1 MRIAIF
7 ILILLVVTG
16 IVAAAGDRMGHLAAR
31 RKIRF
36 GGMRPRNVS
45 TLIAVTTGILIA
57 AVTFILIFAL
67 SADFRDSFLKYDEI
81 KRRLSETQ
89 QQLDSQQRLADQAR
103 SDAQKA
109 QQQAAEAM
117 AEIAAIEEDV
127 SRLRGEK
134 VELAMALD
142 STQLQLDETNELL
155 ASRER
160 EVAAAET
167 RKRELDA
174 QIKDLDELV
183 LSIFASHRSAI
194 SEIEQWEG
202 SDIAIPVG
210 TYLDYIL
217 VTPATV
223 PQLSNTMNTRVREL
237 TDKLEQLGFTID
249 TATTGDMQHFIASD
263 PFGDGA
269 YDIVIIITTA
279 RNVLSG
285 GEVRLSFKAKP
296 LTSLVKVGDE
306 IMDVLVDTSEARVNW
321 RGEEVANLAVP
332 EVFDQVSFAG
342 FAEELWGIFNNRAI
356 AMGFLPD
363 MATGEVPNPIEA
375 LAGIY
380 DNLAERERPFV
391 IQFVSKGSAHAL
403 DGLAGCEIYISNW
416 PPER

>member
-89 QQLDSQQRLADQAR
+89 QQLESQQRLADQAR
-103 SDAQKA
+103 SDAQEA
-109 QQQAAEAM
+109 QQLAAESM
-117 AEIAAIEEDV
+117 AEIATIEEDV

-134 VELAMALD
+134 VELAIALD
-142 STQLQLDETNELL
+142 STQLQLDDTNELL
-155 ASRER
+155 AKRER
-160 EVAAAET
+160 EVAAAEI
-167 RKRELDA
+167 RKRELDG
-174 QIKDLDELV
+174 QIEDLDELV
-183 LSIFASHRSAI
+183 ASIFEGHRSAI

-202 SDIAIPVG
+202 GDIAIPVG

-223 PQLSNTMNTRVREL
+223 PQLSSTVDTRVNEL
-237 TDKLEQLGFTID
+237 TGKLEQLGFTMD
-249 TATTGDMQHFIASD
+249 TATAGDMQQFIASD
-263 PFGDGA
+263 PLGDGA
-269 YDIVIIITTA
+269 FDVVITITTA

-296 LTSLVKVGDE
+296 LMPLVKVGDE
-306 IMDVLVDTSEARVNW
+306 IMDVLVDTSEARVSW
-321 RGEEVANLAVP
+321 RGEHIAELELP
-332 EVFDQVSFAG
+332 EVFDQSSFAA
-342 FAEELWGIFNNRAI
+342 FAEELWSIFNTKAI

-363 MATGEVPNPIEA
+363 MATGAVPNPIEA
-375 LAGIY
+375 LAGVY

-403 DGLAGCEIYISNW
+403 DGLAACEIYISNW
-416 PPER
+416 PPEH